1 MDAMSTGGDKGA
13 GRRLATAVR
22 ALRRDLWTVAADPMP
37 PMAWPRWLARLPHV
51 LVMLYAAVVFWA
63 YEGQT
68 QISALLTGVQAA
80 AVVLALFRPVPA
92 WWVVTLAMIPGSA
105 VAGDP
110 YPWSHGTIATL
121 AGVMFLLALRAR
133 PRTVFAALAV
143 SVLAGLACAG
153 FDVHTNNPNAMW
165 AVAFFYT
172 DVGQAASIW
181 GLAALLGGLR
191 RARRVSRSQLA
202 AQSQISAEERARRT
216 LLEERT
222 RIARELHDVVA
233 HHLSVISIQAQV
245 APHLVADPPEE
256 LRQNLAGIRG
266 NALEALAELR
276 RVLGVLRVES
286 GTPTE
291 AGHTP
296 QPTLEQLDEL
306 VGNVRDAGL
315 TVTTGT
321 TGEARPLQPGVELSA
336 YRIVQEALSNA
347 IRHAPGASVRVEIA
361 YHPADVVIRVVNTAP
376 TGPAPSTSQ
385 EGHGLL
391 GMRERVAMFGGKLAT
406 GPTVD
411 GGFAVTANLPAPT
424 TETAPS

>member
-1 MDAMSTGGDKGA
+1 MTTGGDKGA
-13 GRRLATAVR
+13 GRRLVAAVR
-22 ALRRDLWTVAADPMP
+22 AVRGDLWTVAADPMP

-51 LVMLYAAVVFWA
+51 LVALYAVLVFWA
-63 YEGQT
+63 YEGVT
-68 QISALLTGVQAA
+68 QISAVLTGVQAA
-80 AVVLALFRPVPA
+80 AVVMALFRPVPA
-92 WWVVTLAMIPGSA
+92 WWVVTLAMIPGTA

-133 PRTVFAALAV
+133 PRTAFAALAV
-143 SVLAGLACAG
+143 SVLVGLACTG
-153 FDVHTNNPNAMW
+153 FDAHTNNPNGTWM
-165 AVAFFYT
+165 VAFFYT
-172 DVGQAASIW
+172 DVGQATSIC
-181 GLAALLGGLR
+181 GLAALLGGFR
-191 RARRVSRSQLA
+191 RARRVARSQLA
-202 AQSQISAEERARRT
+202 AQAQISAEERARRT

-256 LRQNLAGIRG
+256 LKQNLAGIRG
-266 NALEALAELR
+266 NALEALTELR

-286 GTPTE
+286 NAPPN

-296 QPTLEQLDEL
+296 QPTLERLDEL
-306 VGNVRDAGL
+306 IGNVRDAGL
-315 TVTTGT
+315 TVTSQT
-321 TGEARPLQPGVELSA
+321 TGEPRPLPPGVELSA

-361 YHPADVVIRVVNTAP
+361 YHPADLVIRIVNTAP
-376 TGPAPSTSQ
+376 TGPAPATSAPASE

-391 GMRERVAMFGGKLAT
+391 GMRERVAMLGGKLAT

-411 GGFAVTANLPAPT
+411 GGFEVTANLPAMT
-424 TETAPS
+424 TRTTP